1 MTEPSYDA
9 CLVEAELRARSAYSE
24 PHRRYHD
31 ERHLAECLAEL
42 DRVGDLALRQSRLLR
57 WAILWHDA
65 VYEPGQR
72 DNEERSA
79 ELAHMELTRCGVPAE
94 DAGEVARLILATEFH
109 RADPGDA
116 LGRLIVSIDLAIL
129 GAHPDRYREYAAD
142 VRREYSHVGD
152 AMWRT
157 GRALVLRR
165 LLDAERL
172 YPDENFRKRLET
184 QARDNME
191 AELRELGE
199 G

>member
-1 MTEPSYDA
+1 MTEPSYHA

-31 ERHLAECLAEL
+31 QRHLAECLSEL
-42 DRVGDLALRQSRLLR
+42 DWVRGLSARQSRLLR
-57 WAILWHDA
+57 WAILWHDSI
-65 VYEPGQR
+65 YNPGQR
-72 DNEERSA
+72 NNEQRSA

-94 DAGEVARLILATEFH
+94 DADEVARLIQATEFH
-109 RADPGDA
+109 RADPGDT

-142 VRREYSHVGD
+142 VRGEYSHVGD

-165 LLDAERL
+165 LLDTERI
-172 YPDENFRKRLET
+172 YPDEDFHKRLEK

-191 AELRELGE
+191 AELRELDE

>member
-1 MTEPSYDA
+1 M
-9 CLVEAELRARSAYSE
+9 RARSTYSE

-31 ERHLAECLAEL
+31 ERHLTECLTEL
-42 DRVGDLALRQSRLLR
+42 DWVTGLTARQSRLLR
-57 WAILWHDA
+57 WAILWHDS
-65 VYEPGQR
+65 VYDPGQR
-72 DNEERSA
+72 NNEERSA
-79 ELAHMELTRCGVPAE
+79 ELAHRELTRCGIPAG
-94 DAGEVARLILATEFH
+94 DADEVVRLIRATEFQ

-129 GAHPDRYREYAAD
+129 GAHPERYREYAAD

-165 LLDAERL
+165 LLDAERI
-172 YPDENFRKRLET
+172 YPDEDFRKRLET